1 MGSELTSSIAWSY
14 SGYFNFYWNIEPKS
28 LLKFKLDTIPE
39 EDGTAADA
47 ISEMFEPYFLKD
59 YSLIKGGVTDST
71 TPYLLGISMWI

>member
-1 MGSELTSSIAWSY
+1 
-14 SGYFNFYWNIEPKS
+14 

-71 TPYLLGISMWI
+71 TPYLLGISM